1 MDTTGPRIHPL
12 LLALLL
18 ALTTAAAI
26 GAEVDRSKTDSGLFP
41 DSLSKTVDEF
51 LNNTLSVFRNLP
63 PHYKNIS
70 TEIVNKNGS
79 NFLKNTTIIKD
90 STNGSFYGMFMEKSE
105 KMDNSVGFK
114 YFLIYDII
122 IF

>member
-1 MDTTGPRIHPL
+1 MNKNNDKL
-12 LLALLL
+12 LLRITFFLQFF
-18 ALTTAAAI
+18 
-26 GAEVDRSKTDSGLFP
+26 SK
-41 DSLSKTVDEF
+41 
-51 LNNTLSVFRNLP
+51 
-63 PHYKNIS
+63 
-70 TEIVNKNGS
+70 IVNKNGS

-122 IF
+122 IFWE